1 LTLISVTFRTLDTGA
16 WAGNPP
22 VMLRACHPELLDS
35 LPPDHPDAI
44 HNRRDLRIINRI
56 MGNRGWFERTLP
68 RLLLPG
74 DRVLELGAG
83 TGEMGLALIR
93 RGIPVDGL
101 DLWPRP
107 GNWPAEREWHT
118 ANLNTFSGYGAY
130 AVVIANLILHQFTAM
145 ELSSLG
151 GKLQLSARVIL
162 ACEPERRRASQVLMG
177 AIGPLL
183 GANHVTLHD
192 ARVSIEAGFKGEELP
207 DFLGLDAE
215 DWLFSCR
222 TTAGGALRMVAVRKP

>member
-1 LTLISVTFRTLDTGA
+1 MI
-16 WAGNPP
+16 
-22 VMLRACHPELLDS
+22 RACQPELLDS

-56 MGNRGWFERTLP
+56 MGNRAWFERTLP

-83 TGEMGLALIR
+83 TGEMGLGLLR
-93 RGIPVDGL
+93 LGIPVDGL

-107 GNWPAEREWHT
+107 AAWPSDREWHRADLKAFT
-118 ANLNTFSGYGAY
+118 GYGAY
-130 AVVIANLILHQFTAM
+130 DVVIANLILHQFSTE

-151 GKLQLSARVIL
+151 ERIRRNARVIL
-162 ACEPERRRASQVLMG
+162 ASEPERRRASQVLF
-177 AIGPLL
+177 AAFAPVL

-192 ARVSIEAGFKGEELP
+192 ARVSIEAGFRGEELP
-207 DFLGLDAE
+207 EFLGLDPQS
-215 DWLFSCR
+215 WLYSCR
-222 TTAGGALRMVAVRKP
+222 TTAAGALRMVAVRKP

>member
-1 LTLISVTFRTLDTGA
+1 
-16 WAGNPP
+16 
-22 VMLRACHPELLDS
+22 MLRACQPELLDS

-56 MGNRGWFERTLP
+56 MGNSGWFERTLP

-83 TGEMGLALIR
+83 MGEMGLGLIR

-107 GNWPAEREWHT
+107 DSWPPERAWHT
-118 ANLNTFSGYGAY
+118 ADLNTFAGYGAY
-130 AVVIANLILHQFTAM
+130 PVVIANLILHQFTAM
-145 ELSSLG
+145 ELSGLG
-151 GKLQLSARVIL
+151 EKLRRSARVIL
-162 ACEPERRRASQVLMG
+162 ACEPERRRASQVLV
-177 AIGPLL
+177 AALGPIL

-192 ARVSIEAGFKGEELP
+192 ARVSIAAGFRDEELP
-207 DFLGLDAE
+207 EFLGLDRE
-215 DWLFSCR
+215 DWLHSCT

>member
-1 LTLISVTFRTLDTGA
+1 
-16 WAGNPP
+16 
-22 VMLRACHPELLDS
+22 MLRACQPELLDS

-44 HNRRDLRIINRI
+44 RNRRDLRIINRI
-56 MGNRGWFERTLP
+56 MGNSGWFERTLS
-68 RLLLPG
+68 RLVLPG

-83 TGEMGLALIR
+83 TGEMGLGLIR
-93 RGIPVDGL
+93 RGFPVDGL

-107 GNWPAEREWHT
+107 ASWPAGREWHT
-118 ANLNTFSGYGAY
+118 ANLNTFSGYGVY
-130 AVVIANLILHQFTAM
+130 TVVIANLILHQFTAG

-151 GKLQLSARVIL
+151 EKLRRSTRVIL
-162 ACEPERRRASQVLMG
+162 ACEPERRRASQVLVA

-192 ARVSIEAGFKGEELP
+192 ARVSIAAGFRGEELP
-207 DFLGLDAE
+207 EFLGLNPK
-215 DWLFSCR
+215 DWLYSCR

>member
-1 LTLISVTFRTLDTGA
+1 
-16 WAGNPP
+16 
-22 VMLRACHPELLDS
+22 MLRACQPELLDS

-68 RLLLPG
+68 KLLLPG

-83 TGEMGLALIR
+83 TGEMGLGLMA

-107 GNWPAEREWHT
+107 ASWPPEREWHT
-118 ANLNTFSGYGAY
+118 ADLNTFAGYGSY
-130 AVVIANLILHQFTAM
+130 PVVIANLILHQFTAM
-145 ELSSLG
+145 ELESLG
-151 GKLQLSARVIL
+151 ERLRRTARVIL
-162 ACEPERRRASQVLMG
+162 ACEPERRRASQVLFA

-192 ARVSIEAGFKGEELP
+192 ARVSIAAGFRGEELP
-207 DFLGLDAE
+207 EFLGLDAE
-215 DWLFSCR
+215 EWLYSCR